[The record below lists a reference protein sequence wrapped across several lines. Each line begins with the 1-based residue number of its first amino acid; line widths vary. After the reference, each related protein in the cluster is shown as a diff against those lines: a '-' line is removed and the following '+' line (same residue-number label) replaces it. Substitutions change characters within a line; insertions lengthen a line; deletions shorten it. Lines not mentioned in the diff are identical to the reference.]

1 MPKRKTHEEYVN
13 DLIKNNISLRPM
25 ESYINSA
32 TPILHKCLSCS
43 TIRKY
48 IPNDILRRKHCT
60 ICQGND
66 LVVEYGINSLWDTN
80 PEIAEML
87 EDKEEGKIYSYKS
100 TKKTNFICTNC
111 HSLVK
116 NKKIQYVVKHGLPCQ
131 KCSDGISYP
140 MKFVTCMF
148 NQLNVSYETE
158 VVFNNW
164 IFDFHGRDYK
174 PRYDIVFNKYIVEV
188 DGAIHMKKHSKS
200 VMPIEDIKYI
210 DFNKDQLASKNGYE
224 MIRIDCYDSNQ
235 DYISNNIQN
244 SKLNNI
250 FDLSKID
257 WLECHKYAISSK
269 LKEVCDYWNKLEAP
283 SVTQVFTDLKMPRI
297 TVQRWLKQGS
307 LIGMC
312 DYNAYEESVKN
323 SRKSETKSRRK
334 VICMNTNIV
343 YDSIKEASKSNN
355 ISDSCIIGACSK
367 KIKYAGK
374 NKITGE
380 KLSWMYYDEYLKA
393 SKEEIQSK
401 LDNICHSSCKKIICL
416 NTNEVFNSLI
426 DAMRKYNVKSG
437 MSKACRNQKRFCG
450 RHPITNEPLRWMYY
464 EDYIREKKVV

>member
-1 MPKRKTHEEYVN
+1 MPKRKTHEEYIT
-13 DLIKNNISLRPM
+13 DLIKNNISLRPI

-32 TPILHKCLSCS
+32 TPILHKCLDCGA
-43 TIRKY
+43 IRKY
-48 IPNDILRRKHCT
+48 IPNDVLRRKHCT

-100 TKKTNFICTNC
+100 TKKTNFICPNC
-111 HSLVK
+111 YSLVK

-174 PRYDIVFNKYIVEV
+174 PRYDIVFSKYIVEV

-200 VMPIEDIKYI
+200 TMPIEDIKYI
-210 DFNKDQLASKNGYE
+210 DFNKDQLAIKNGYE
-224 MIRIDCYDSNQ
+224 MIRIDCYNSNQ
-235 DYISNNIQN
+235 DYISNNILN
-244 SKLNNI
+244 SKLNDI

-269 LKEVCDYWNKLEAP
+269 VKEVCDYWNKLETP

-307 LIGMC
+307 LIWMC
-312 DYNAYEESVKN
+312 NYNAYEEGMKN
-323 SRKSETKSRRK
+323 RKKTKIKNCRS
-334 VICMNTNIV
+334 VICLNNKKRYIS
-343 YDSIKEASKSNN
+343 SIEAAKTYK
-355 ISDSCIIGACSK
+355 ISSSTISVACSGK
-367 KIKYAGK
+367 CKYAGK
-374 NKITGE
+374 TNTGE
-380 KLSWMYYDEYLKA
+380 RLVWMYYDEYIKA
-393 SKEEIQSK
+393 SKEEIQFK
-401 LDNICHSSCKKIICL
+401 LDNICHSSCKKVICL
-416 NTNEVFNSLI
+416 NTNEVFNSTI

-437 MSKACRNQKRFCG
+437 MSRACRNQKRFCG
-450 RHPITNEPLRWMYY
+450 KHPITNEPLRWMYY